1 MFSRRTTLKRGR
13 KYALFLI
20 CGVTCVFAV
29 SWFARRLFFAPSH
42 LSSSLLGSSPAK
54 CQEWEKAEAN
64 SQGIVWDLTYESV
77 LKRNRFGPDSVIWKW
92 IHTDGPRPPV
102 NENAARWQG
111 EAIVS
116 SILIEG
122 AGAEGS
128 PGGAWY
134 IRTTNHLYRWGFNK
148 GKFERQQEE
157 LNALPEFDKAFDA
170 VACWQQ
176 GVPVK
181 SDTFLDGYW
190 GFLSLFRDGKSRQML
205 LTFRD
210 LLLVNP
216 DIVNKEGD
224 KISDDENNW
233 GRLWKTLK
241 QLHPPPQ

>member
-1 MFSRRTTLKRGR
+1 VRFSSRQIVVFLFCGLGCVVAVIWIAKRRPFPPG
-13 KYALFLI
+13 Y
-20 CGVTCVFAV
+20 
-29 SWFARRLFFAPSH
+29 
-42 LSSSLLGSSPAK
+42 SPASLTVIPPSK
-54 CQEWEKAEAN
+54 CQEWENAEVN
-64 SQGIVWDLTYESV
+64 SQRVRWDLAYESL
-77 LKRNRFGPDSVIWKW
+77 LKRNGFGPDSVIWKW

-102 NENAARWQG
+102 NENAARWQS
-111 EAIVS
+111 EPIVS

-148 GKFERQQEE
+148 GKFERQHEE
-157 LNALPEFDKAFDA
+157 LNALQEFDKAFDSI
-170 VACWQQ
+170 ACWQQ

-181 SDTFLDGYW
+181 SDTFLNGYW
-190 GFLSLFRDGKSRQML
+190 GFLSLSGDGKSRQML

-210 LLLVNP
+210 LLLVDP

-224 KISDDENNW
+224 KISNDENNW

-241 QLHPPPQ
+241 SLHPPPQ